1 MSEIQSAELTEGI
14 TLTCVECG
22 QIFSI
27 CKSCWRG
34 QKCCS
39 KECSKQLRNK
49 NQRERQRKY
58 QATEKGLE
66 FGRLRQ
72 RRRYEKIKLLKSP
85 H

>member
-1 MSEIQSAELTEGI
+1 MSEIQSAELIEGI

-22 QIFSI
+22 QSFSI
-27 CKSCWRG
+27 CKSCQRG

-49 NQRERQRKY
+49 SQIERQRKY
-58 QATEKGLE
+58 QATEKSLE